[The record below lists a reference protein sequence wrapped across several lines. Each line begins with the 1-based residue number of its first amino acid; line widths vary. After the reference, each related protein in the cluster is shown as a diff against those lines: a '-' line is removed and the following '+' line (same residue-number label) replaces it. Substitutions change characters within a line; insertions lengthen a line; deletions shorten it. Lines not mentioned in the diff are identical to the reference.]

1 MQGRRTEHQ
10 TGLHDVAPRQARH
23 NMNNVEANMN
33 RLIRNLS
40 LAGVL
45 AASVAHAA
53 PVAAAPGLLS
63 KFVAQPVIVDPAKS
77 LPGSLA
83 QVNQSDAWW
92 VPAES
97 GWGINVLQQGDALV
111 LMFYVFDDDN
121 LPVWFRGVTTR
132 IADNDFRGTVYLD
145 RGTSYREVQF
155 GPIPQPSQAVGEVRF
170 QPTSLYE
177 AVLTYTIG
185 STTAAKALARLPFAT
200 GEYSGGH
207 SSVVTARINACG
219 EKSGDLSGA
228 VQSEA
233 TLNNGYAQLTLS
245 GAGTTCVIN
254 GPFRQRGR
262 FGQIEGGTYS
272 CADGSAGE
280 ARVDGWDTQGGSFSA
295 IVTTASGSCTES
307 GRIAGVRI
315 R

>member
-1 MQGRRTEHQ
+1 
-10 TGLHDVAPRQARH
+10 
-23 NMNNVEANMN
+23 MN
-33 RLIRNLS
+33 RVVRNL
-40 LAGVL
+40 VL
-45 AASVAHAA
+45 LGALSASVLPA
-53 PVAAAPGLLS
+53 AAAPGLLS
-63 KFVAQPVIVDPAKS
+63 KFVAQPVVVDPAKS
-77 LPGSLA
+77 VPGSPG

-132 IADNDFRGTVYLD
+132 VAENDYRGTVYLD

-170 QPTSLYE
+170 QPTSLYD

-185 STTAAKALARLPFAT
+185 STTAAKALSRLPFAA
-200 GEYSGGH
+200 GDYAGGH
-207 SSVVTARINACG
+207 AAVVTARINACG

-233 TLNNGYAQLTLS
+233 ALANGYAQLTLS
-245 GAGTTCVIN
+245 GSGTTCVIN
-254 GPFRQRGR
+254 GPFQQRGK
-262 FGQIEGGTYS
+262 FGQIAGGTYS
-272 CADGSAGE
+272 CSDGSAGE
-280 ARVDGWDTQGGSFSA
+280 ASVDGWDTQGGSFSA